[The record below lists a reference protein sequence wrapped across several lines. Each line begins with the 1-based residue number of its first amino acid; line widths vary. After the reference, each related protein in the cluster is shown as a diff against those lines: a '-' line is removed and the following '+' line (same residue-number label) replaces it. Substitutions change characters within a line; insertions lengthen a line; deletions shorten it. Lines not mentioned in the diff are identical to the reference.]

1 MTSDYDLQ
9 VGFTELNGGEFRR
22 SDKKDRLVLVKKSR
36 QVMRLHRPKAGG
48 WEVVAAGRFYLAGPM
63 RGYPLS
69 NFPAFFTAARAL
81 QARGLEIVSPA
92 EKDIEAGF
100 DFTRPA
106 EEQNFD
112 LHAAFKWDFQAVVD
126 TRGTILLPGWR
137 ESKGAAAERLVAELC
152 GKEVYLLTSDYQ
164 LVEAPKETYD
174 LKWISTLDRLKAE
187 PVSLPDKIDDAL
199 GDDRTSGVS

>member
-1 MTSDYDLQ
+1 MISDYD
-9 VGFTELNGGEFRR
+9 VKAGFTELDGGAFRQL
-22 SDKKDRLVLVKKSR
+22 DTKNRLVQDKTTRRLLWLSAAKNGSR
-36 QVMRLHRPKAGG
+36 G
-48 WEVVAAGRFYLAGPM
+48 WEVTDAGRYYLAGPM

-100 DFTRPA
+100 DFTRPP
-106 EEQNFD
+106 EGQNFD

-126 TRGTILLPGWR
+126 TRGIVLLPGWR

-152 GKEVYLLTSDYQ
+152 GKEVYLLTEDYR
-164 LVEAPKETYD
+164 LVEAPKENYD
-174 LKWISTLDRLKAE
+174 LKWRPILKDAVCSPIPIEE
-187 PVSLPDKIDDAL
+187 PEEP
-199 GDDRTSGVS
+199 